1 DLRPARPERRGQV
14 DDVQDALRPVAS
26 DVGARRGRRNRS
38 RARGRRREAARRL
51 HGAEILAVRALVG
64 ASEPQVL
71 RRYLR
76 HRRRFAPP
84 AHRRDGR
91 DVRARPFSEQLAERA
106 AARLQ
111 ATSRAR
117 LRADAPA
124 RGAVPRRADLGR
136 RSDHAARVLDAHQ
149 RSRPQG
155 RHGAGHDPLHGRGGV
170 LRPRRDDPSGAPHRA
185 CAAGRAQGRGGER
198 GESRADDGG
207 RVHRDDRV
215 ARGRRGASRMT
226 SRRRFNA
233 ARLLAIVRKE
243 SFQIVRDP
251 SNLLIAFVLPVVLLF
266 LFAFAVSLDIDEVAV
281 GVVVENQGAASAE
294 LGAAFAATRYFD
306 TRFAR
311 DRREL
316 EPLVVAGE
324 LRGLVVI
331 PQDFDAALERGT
343 PARLQVLTDGAAP
356 NTAGFVANY
365 ARGVAEAWWSSQRAE
380 AGVDEERGPSVRV
393 EP

>member
-1 DLRPARPERRGQV
+1 
-14 DDVQDALRPVAS
+14 
-26 DVGARRGRRNRS
+26 
-38 RARGRRREAARRL
+38 
-51 HGAEILAVRALVG
+51 
-64 ASEPQVL
+64 
-71 RRYLR
+71 
-76 HRRRFAPP
+76 
-84 AHRRDGR
+84 
-91 DVRARPFSEQLAERA
+91 
-106 AARLQ
+106 
-111 ATSRAR
+111 
-117 LRADAPA
+117 
-124 RGAVPRRADLGR
+124 
-136 RSDHAARVLDAHQ
+136 
-149 RSRPQG
+149 
-155 RHGAGHDPLHGRGGV
+155 
-170 LRPRRDDPSGAPHRA
+170 
-185 CAAGRAQGRGGER
+185 
-198 GESRADDGG
+198 
-207 RVHRDDRV
+207 
-215 ARGRRGASRMT
+215 MT

-393 EP
+393 EPRFWYNPELSSRAFIVPGAIAIVMTMIGTMLTALVVAREWERGTMEAMMATPVGIGEFLIGKLLPYFGLGLGATLVCAIAAEAWLGVPLEGSVPALLALSAAFLMPALGLGLLISAATKNQ

>member
-1 DLRPARPERRGQV
+1 
-14 DDVQDALRPVAS
+14 
-26 DVGARRGRRNRS
+26 
-38 RARGRRREAARRL
+38 
-51 HGAEILAVRALVG
+51 
-64 ASEPQVL
+64 
-71 RRYLR
+71 
-76 HRRRFAPP
+76 
-84 AHRRDGR
+84 
-91 DVRARPFSEQLAERA
+91 
-106 AARLQ
+106 
-111 ATSRAR
+111 
-117 LRADAPA
+117 
-124 RGAVPRRADLGR
+124 
-136 RSDHAARVLDAHQ
+136 
-149 RSRPQG
+149 
-155 RHGAGHDPLHGRGGV
+155 
-170 LRPRRDDPSGAPHRA
+170 
-185 CAAGRAQGRGGER
+185 
-198 GESRADDGG
+198 
-207 RVHRDDRV
+207 
-215 ARGRRGASRMT
+215 MT

-393 EP
+393 EPRFWYNPELSSRAFIVPGAIAIVMTMIGTMLTALVVAREWERGTMEAIIASPIGIGEFLVGKLAPYFVLGLGATLACALTAEHVLGVPMRGSVFALLALGSAFLVPALGLGLLISAATKNQFVASQLALFSGFLPALLLSGFLFEIESMPLPLQWLTRIVAARYFVESLQTLFLTGDVWSEFARSIAALVAIGGVLFALAARNTRKRLE